1 MCIIKAVFEKVTT
14 FRYEPTFMK
23 KQLQLILFLIISTG
37 AVFFSIHSE
46 AQGIRGK
53 VRSSD
58 GEPLAFASVYIRNLG
73 DGVPTNEEG
82 NYEYKLPKGIFDVL
96 VQYLGYKSQLETI
109 IVEEEWIT
117 KDFVLDPQE
126 YTLEEVE
133 VRAGAED
140 PALTIMRKAI
150 AKAKY
155 HRLQIQKYSMTVY
168 LKGTG
173 KLTDAP
179 FFLRKT
185 IEKEGLKLNEAYTSE
200 SVSRITFTQ
209 PNKVEEKVISIRT
222 NADNQSTSP
231 APYIQTTFYQEKING
246 IISPLARSAFQ
257 YYKFRYEGSFF
268 DQNVLVSKIKVTPR
282 SRGEQV
288 FEGFIYIIEDL
299 WAIHSL
305 NLQTSLLGFQIQAKQ
320 QYAPVADNVWMPLT
334 HTYDFGGKIFGFE
347 GNFKYLASTREYDI
361 KLNPDLEVVPEIID
375 EKVQEVP
382 EDAVGFNK
390 SVSALEQLAKEE
402 PKTRKEYRKL
412 LNEYEKE
419 SLKEQE
425 EPDVIEESY
434 YEVDSMAKKYN
445 QAYWDS
451 IRPVPLTES
460 EIQGYQRDDSLAT
473 IEVAKMSDVDSVA
486 KKARRKFKPLDFMNG
501 ASYSMGK
508 GASVGFKQNW
518 TKTSFNTVE
527 GFKLGMGLFYRK
539 ESATKLADS
548 VSFHRKSFNIE
559 PELRYGFSSNRFYGK
574 VDFRWSTTLPISGT
588 TFGVKG
594 GRYIYQF
601 NGGEPINEQVNA
613 LYSLFLRQNY
623 MKLYEQDFVQ
633 AYWAHRVNGGI
644 TYRVNMT
651 YARRTELF
659 NTNNYSFYNK
669 EGREYTSNQ
678 PENVETDPVSFGDHD
693 ILKLNT
699 ELEWRPGIKY
709 GIRNGRKYPI
719 NDRSPL
725 IKLSYSKAFGGIS
738 SDGTAADFDHLEL
751 GIQHNYTFG
760 VSGKLDFNLSAGAF
774 LSNDHIYF
782 PDFQHF
788 GGNRTIFSNF
798 GPASNYRFMDYY
810 KYSTNSKYFS
820 GIVHYQFRKFIFTQL
835 PMLRFSGV
843 RENIFFN
850 YLKTDNSPNYWE
862 VGYSL
867 DNLFRIFR
875 VEMGAG
881 FENTKFLR
889 GGVRF
894 GVATFIQIQ

>member
-1 MCIIKAVFEKVTT
+1 MKRQVLLTFVVSISLVT
-14 FRYEPTFMK
+14 F
-23 KQLQLILFLIISTG
+23 
-37 AVFFSIHSE
+37 FFSKSSE

-53 VRSSD
+53 VTTTD

-82 NYEYKLPKGIFDVL
+82 NYEYKLPKGVYDVL

-109 IVEEEWIT
+109 VVT
-117 KDFVLDPQE
+117 DAYVVKDFVLKPQD
-126 YTLEEVE
+126 YTLAEVE

-155 HRLQIQKYSMTVY
+155 HRPQIQKYSMTVY

-179 FFLRKT
+179 FFLEKT
-185 IEKEGLKLNEAYTSE
+185 IEKEGFKLNEAYTSE
-200 SVSRITFTQ
+200 SVSRITFSQ

-222 NADNQSTSP
+222 NGDNQSTSP

-246 IISPLARSAFQ
+246 IISPLSRSAFQ
-257 YYKFRYEGSFF
+257 YYRFKYEGSFF
-268 DQNVLVSKIKVTPR
+268 DQDVMVSKIKVTPR

-305 NLQTSLLGFQIQAKQ
+305 NLQTSLLGFQIQVKQ
-320 QYAPVADNVWMPLT
+320 QFAPVAENVWMPLT
-334 HTYDFGGKIFGFE
+334 HTYDFGGKMLGFE
-347 GNFKYLASTREYDI
+347 GDFKYLASTRDYEI
-361 KLNPDLEVVPEIID
+361 ELNPDLELVPEIID

-382 EDAVGFNK
+382 EEAVKFDK
-390 SVSALEQLAKEE
+390 SVSALEQLASEE

-419 SLKEQE
+419 SREELKQPE
-425 EPDVIEESY
+425 VIQESY

-460 EIQGYQRDDSLAT
+460 EILGYQRDDSLAT
-473 IEVAKMSDVDSVA
+473 VEVAKMSDVDSIA
-486 KKARRKFKPLDFMNG
+486 KKAKRKLKPLDFMNG
-501 ASYSMGK
+501 GTYSMGN
-508 GASVGFKQNW
+508 GVSLGFKQNW
-518 TKTSFNTVE
+518 TKISFNTVE
-527 GFKLGMGLFYRK
+527 GAKLGMGLFYRK
-539 ESATKLADS
+539 EINTKMADS
-548 VSFHRKSFNIE
+548 VTVLRKSFNIE

-574 VDFRWSTTLPISGT
+574 VDFRWSSTQQLSGRT
-588 TFGVKG
+588 YGMRG

-613 LYSLFLRQNY
+613 LYSLFFRQNY
-623 MKLYEQDFVQ
+623 MKLFEQSFAQ

-651 YARRTELF
+651 YAHRNELF

-669 EGREYTSNQ
+669 EGRTYSSNQ
-678 PENVETDPVSFGDHD
+678 PENVEADPSSFADHD

-709 GIRNGRKYPI
+709 GIRNG
-719 NDRSPL
+719 
-725 IKLSYSKAFGGIS
+725 
-738 SDGTAADFDHLEL
+738 
-751 GIQHNYTFG
+751 
-760 VSGKLDFNLSAGAF
+760 
-774 LSNDHIYF
+774 
-782 PDFQHF
+782 
-788 GGNRTIFSNF
+788 
-798 GPASNYRFMDYY
+798 
-810 KYSTNSKYFS
+810 
-820 GIVHYQFRKFIFTQL
+820 
-835 PMLRFSGV
+835 
-843 RENIFFN
+843 
-850 YLKTDNSPNYWE
+850 
-862 VGYSL
+862 
-867 DNLFRIFR
+867 
-875 VEMGAG
+875 
-881 FENTKFLR
+881 
-889 GGVRF
+889 
-894 GVATFIQIQ
+894 

>member
-1 MCIIKAVFEKVTT
+1 MRKPIQT
-14 FRYEPTFMK
+14 
-23 KQLQLILFLIISTG
+23 ILFFFVVLGGI
-37 AVFFSIHSE
+37 FFSYHSK

-53 VRSSD
+53 VRTAD
-58 GEPLAFASVYIRNLG
+58 GEPLAYASVYIRNLG

-82 NYEYKLPKGIFDVL
+82 NYEYKLPKGVYDVL

-109 IVEEEWIT
+109 VVGDDWIT
-117 KDFVLDPQE
+117 KDFVLQPQE
-126 YTLEEVE
+126 YTLQEVE

-222 NADNQSTSP
+222 NGDNQSTSP

-246 IISPLARSAFQ
+246 IISPLSRSAFQ
-257 YYKFRYEGSFF
+257 YYKFQYEGSFL
-268 DQNVLVSKIKVTPR
+268 DQNVIVNKIKVTPR

-288 FEGFIYIIEDL
+288 FEGYIYIIDDL

-305 NLQTSLLGFQIQAKQ
+305 NLQTSLLGFKILAKQ

-334 HTYDFGGKIFGFE
+334 HTYDFGGKMLSFE
-347 GNFKYLASTREYDI
+347 GNFKYLASTREYEI
-361 KLNPDLEVVPEIID
+361 ELNPDLELVPEIID
-375 EKVQEVP
+375 EKVQDIP
-382 EDAVGFNK
+382 DGAVKFDK
-390 SVSALEQLAKEE
+390 SVSALEQLASEE

-412 LNEYEKE
+412 LNQYEKE
-419 SLKEQE
+419 TIKEQE
-425 EPDVIEESY
+425 EPEVIQESY

-473 IEVAKMSDVDSVA
+473 VESAKMSEVDSVA
-486 KKARRKFKPLDFMNG
+486 KKAKRKLKPLDIMNG
-501 ASYSMGK
+501 GSYSMGK
-508 GASVGFKQNW
+508 GVSLGFRQNW
-518 TKTSFNTVE
+518 TKISFNTVE

-539 ESATKLADS
+539 YSETKLADS
-548 VSFHRKSFNIE
+548 VSVLRKSFNIE
-559 PELRYGFSSNRFYGK
+559 PELRYGFSSERFYGK
-574 VDFRWSTTLPISGT
+574 ADFRWSSTLALSGT

-613 LYSLFLRQNY
+613 LYSLFFRQNY
-623 MKLYEQDFVQ
+623 MKLYEQDFAQ

-651 YARRTELF
+651 YAQRRELF

-669 EGREYTSNQ
+669 EGREYTPNA
-678 PENVETDPVSFGDHD
+678 PENVETDPVSFADHD

-699 ELEWRPGIKY
+699 ELEWRPGIRY
-709 GIRNGRKYPI
+709 GIRNGRKYAI
-719 NDRSPL
+719 SDRSPL
-725 IKLSYSKAFGGIS
+725 IRLSYNKAFGGIS
-738 SDGTAADFDHLEL
+738 SDGAAADFDQLEM

-760 VSGKLDFNLSAGAF
+760 VSGKLDFNLTAGAF
-774 LSNDHIYF
+774 LTNDQVYF

-850 YLKTDNSPNYWE
+850 YLKTDNSPHYWE

-881 FENTKFLR
+881 FENSEFLR

-894 GVATFIQIQ
+894 GIATFINVSFDN

>member
-1 MCIIKAVFEKVTT
+1 MKKQVLLILVLCISFTVLLFGNPANAQGIKGKVTT
-14 FRYEPTFMK
+14 
-23 KQLQLILFLIISTG
+23 
-37 AVFFSIHSE
+37 A
-46 AQGIRGK
+46 
-53 VRSSD
+53 D
-58 GEPLAFASVYIRNLG
+58 GEPLAFASVYVRNLG

-82 NYEYKLPKGIFDVL
+82 NYEYKLKKGVYDVL

-109 IVEEEWIT
+109 IITDEWVV
-117 KDFVLDPQE
+117 KDFVLVPQE
-126 YTLEEVE
+126 YTLAEVE
-133 VRAGAED
+133 VKAGAED

-185 IEKEGLKLNEAYTSE
+185 IEKEGLKLNEDYTSE
-200 SVSRITFTQ
+200 SVSRIIFTQ

-222 NADNQSTSP
+222 NGDNQSTSP
-231 APYIQTTFYQEKING
+231 APYIQTTFYQEKINE
-246 IISPLARSAFQ
+246 IISPLSRSAFQ
-257 YYKFRYEGSFF
+257 YYKFHYEGSFF
-268 DQNVLVSKIKVTPR
+268 DQNVMVNKIKVTPR

-305 NLQTSLLGFQIQAKQ
+305 NLQTSYLGFKIQAKQ

-347 GNFKYLASTREYDI
+347 GNFKYLASTREYEI
-361 KLNPDLEVVPEIID
+361 ELNPDLELVPEIID

-382 EDAVGFNK
+382 EEAEKFDK

-419 SLKEQE
+419 SLKEQK
-425 EPDVIEESY
+425 EPEVIQESY
-434 YEVDSMAKKYN
+434 YEVDSMAKKYG

-460 EIQGYQRDDSLAT
+460 EIEGYRRDDSVAT
-473 IEVAKMSDVDSVA
+473 VEAAKMSDVDSVA
-486 KKARRKFKPLDFMNG
+486 KKAKRKYKVLDFMNG
-501 ASYSMGK
+501 ASYPLGNGVSI
-508 GASVGFKQNW
+508 GFKQNW
-518 TKTSFNTVE
+518 TKISFNTLE

-539 ESATKLADS
+539 QSETLLADS
-548 VSFHRKSFNIE
+548 VNFHRKSFNIE

-574 VDFRWSTTLPISGT
+574 VDFRWSSTLPVSGT

-613 LYSLFLRQNY
+613 LYSLFFRQNY
-623 MKLYEQDFVQ
+623 MKLYEQTFAQ
-633 AYWAHRVNGGI
+633 AYWAHKVNGGL

-651 YARRTELF
+651 YAQRRELF

-669 EGREYTSNQ
+669 SGREYSSNQ
-678 PENVETDPVSFGDHD
+678 PENVETDQESFADHD
-693 ILKLNT
+693 ILKLNA
-699 ELEWRPGIKY
+699 EVEWRPGIKY
-709 GIRNGRKYPI
+709 GIRNGRKYAL

-725 IKLSYSKAFGGIS
+725 IKFTYNKAFGGIS
-738 SDGTAADFDHLEL
+738 SDGTAADFDHVEL
-751 GIQHNYTFG
+751 GIQHNYSFG

-774 LSNDHIYF
+774 LSNDQVYF

-810 KYSTNSKYFS
+810 KYSTSSKYFS
-820 GIVHYQFRKFIFTQL
+820 GIVHYQFRKFLFTQL
-835 PMLRFSGV
+835 PMLRFSGL

-875 VEMGAG
+875 LEMGAG
-881 FENTKFLR
+881 FENANFLR

>member
-1 MCIIKAVFEKVTT
+1 
-14 FRYEPTFMK
+14 MK
-23 KQLQLILFLIISTG
+23 KQIQVLLILLISVS
-37 AVFFSIHSE
+37 ALLFSHQVE
-46 AQGIRGK
+46 AQGIKGNVK
-53 VRSSD
+53 SSD

-82 NYEYKLPKGIFDVL
+82 NYEYKLPKGVYDVL

-109 IVEEEWIT
+109 TVSDGWTI

-126 YTLEEVE
+126 YTLAEVE

-222 NADNQSTSP
+222 NGDNQSTSP

-246 IISPLARSAFQ
+246 IISPLSRSAFQ
-257 YYKFRYEGSFF
+257 YYKFHYEGSFF
-268 DQNVLVSKIKVTPR
+268 DQNVMVSKIKVTPR

-305 NLQTSLLGFQIQAKQ
+305 NLQTSMLGFQIQAKQ

-347 GNFKYLASTREYDI
+347 GNFKYLASTREYEI
-361 KLNPDLEVVPEIID
+361 ELNPDLAVVPEIID

-382 EDAVGFNK
+382 EDAVAFNK

-419 SLKEQE
+419 SLKELE
-425 EPDVIEESY
+425 EPDVVQESY
-434 YEVDSMAKKYN
+434 YEVDSMAKKYD

-460 EIQGYQRDDSLAT
+460 EIEGYQRDDSLAT
-473 IEVAKMSDVDSVA
+473 VEVAKMSDVDSVA
-486 KKARRKFKPLDFMNG
+486 QKAKRKMKPLDFMNG

-508 GASVGFKQNW
+508 GVSIGFKQNW

-527 GFKLGMGLFYRK
+527 GFKVGVGLFYRK
-539 ESATKLADS
+539 QSSTKLADS
-548 VSFHRKSFNIE
+548 VSTHRKSFNIE

-574 VDFRWSTTLPISGT
+574 VDFRWSSTLPISGT
-588 TFGVKG
+588 TFGVRG

-613 LYSLFLRQNY
+613 LYSLLLRQNY
-623 MKLYEQDFVQ
+623 MKLYEQDFAQ

-651 YARRTELF
+651 YAHRAELF

-678 PENVETDPVSFGDHD
+678 PENVETSPGSFGDHD

-709 GIRNGRKYPI
+709 GIRNGRKYAI

-725 IKLSYSKAFGGIS
+725 VKLAYNKAFGGVS
-738 SDGTAADFDHLEL
+738 GDGTAADFDHLEL

-774 LSNDHIYF
+774 LSNDQVYF

-820 GIVHYQFRKFIFTQL
+820 GIVHYQFRKFLFTQL
-835 PMLRFSGV
+835 PMLRFSGL

-850 YLKTDNSPNYWE
+850 YLKTDNSPHYWE

-875 VEMGAG
+875 LEMGAG
-881 FENTKFLR
+881 FENNNFLR

-894 GVATFIQIQ
+894 GVATFINVNIDN

>member
-1 MCIIKAVFEKVTT
+1 
-14 FRYEPTFMK
+14 MK
-23 KQLQLILFLIISTG
+23 KQVHLILVLSFSFLS
-37 AVFFSIHSE
+37 FFYTNQSN
-46 AQGIRGK
+46 AQGIRGR
-53 VRSSD
+53 VTTTE

-82 NYEYKLPKGIFDVL
+82 SFEYKLPKGIYDVL
-96 VQYLGYKSQLETI
+96 IQYLGYKSQLETI
-109 IVEEEWIT
+109 IVTDEWT
-117 KDFVLDPQE
+117 VKDFVLEPQE
-126 YTLEEVE
+126 YTLAEVE

-222 NADNQSTSP
+222 NGDNQSTSP

-246 IISPLARSAFQ
+246 IISPLSRSAFQ
-257 YYKFRYEGSFF
+257 YYKFKYEGSFF
-268 DQNVLVSKIKVTPR
+268 DQNVMVSKIKVTPR

-305 NLQTSLLGFQIQAKQ
+305 NLQTSLLGFQITAKQ
-320 QYAPVADNVWMPLT
+320 QYAPVAENVWMPLT

-347 GNFKYLASTREYDI
+347 GNFKYLASTREYEI
-361 KLNPDLEVVPEIID
+361 ELNPDLELVPEIID

-382 EDAVGFNK
+382 DEAVKFDK
-390 SVSALEQLAKEE
+390 SLSALEQLASEE

-419 SLKEQE
+419 NQQEQE
-425 EPDVIEESY
+425 EPEVIEESY

-460 EIQGYQRDDSLAT
+460 EIQGYQRDDSVAT
-473 IEVAKMSDVDSVA
+473 VEAAKMSDVDSIA

-501 ASYSMGK
+501 ATYNLGK
-508 GASVGFKQNW
+508 GTSIGFKQNW

-527 GFKLGMGLFYRK
+527 GFKLGMALFYRK
-539 ESATKLADS
+539 EKVTKAADS
-548 VSFHRKSFNIE
+548 VSILRKSFNIE

-574 VDFRWSTTLPISGT
+574 VDFRWSSTLPISGT
-588 TFGVKG
+588 TFGLKG
-594 GRYIYQF
+594 GRFIYQF

-613 LYSLFLRQNY
+613 VYSLLFRQNY
-623 MKLYEQDFVQ
+623 MKLYEQDFAQ

-651 YARRTELF
+651 YANRTELF
-659 NTNNYSFYNK
+659 DTNNYSFYNK
-669 EGREYTSNQ
+669 EGREYSPNQ
-678 PENVETDPVSFGDHD
+678 PENVETNSNSFADHD
-693 ILKLNT
+693 ILKLNA

-719 NDRSPL
+719 TGRSPL
-725 IKLSYSKAFGGIS
+725 VKLAYNKAFGGIS
-738 SDGTAADFDHLEL
+738 SDGTAADFDHLEI
-751 GIQHNYTFG
+751 GIQHDYTFG

-774 LSNDHIYF
+774 LSNDQVYF

-850 YLKTDNSPNYWE
+850 YLKTDSSPNYWE

-881 FENTKFLR
+881 FEDSKFLR

-894 GVATFIQIQ
+894 GVATFINISSGN